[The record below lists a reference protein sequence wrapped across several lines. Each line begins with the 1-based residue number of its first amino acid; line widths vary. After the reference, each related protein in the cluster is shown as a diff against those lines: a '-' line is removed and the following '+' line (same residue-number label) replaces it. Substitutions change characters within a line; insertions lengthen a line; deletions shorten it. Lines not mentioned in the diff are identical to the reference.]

1 MVVGREAW
9 FSAIT
14 NYNRKMLLNHED
26 FLPGRESF
34 ETSIDAWS
42 EEAGNKVKVN
52 CRIINGAQSMR
63 GKAEMSSHFP
73 AALRRSNV
81 VDEFDF
87 ETC

>member
-1 MVVGREAW
+1 MVVGGEAW

-26 FLPGRESF
+26 FFPGRESF

-42 EEAGNKVKVN
+42 EEEGNKVKVN
-52 CRIINGAQSMR
+52 CRIINGAQSVR
-63 GKAEMSSHFP
+63 GKTEMSSHFP
-73 AALRRSNV
+73 AACRRSNV